1 MRAHSLLTFLLIA
14 LANLVG
20 CVSAPHQDRAVES
33 SIISLE
39 DAKALISSGKVKTIF
54 QPHHGPVFLEL
65 RDGSSHCFNQ
75 PYLDWVYDFVKEN
88 NLRDKVD
95 AMPVE

>member
-1 MRAHSLLTFLLIA
+1 MRVPFLLTLLLIA
-14 LANLVG
+14 LANLAG
-20 CVSAPHQDRAVES
+20 CASVPHQDREVAS
-33 SIISLE
+33 RMISLE

-54 QPHHGPVFLEL
+54 QPHHGPVFLDL
-65 RDGSSHCFNQ
+65 RDGTSHCFNQ